1 MSLRGPGEASGPAPG
16 PAPGPELAPLV
27 AAFCTELAGWL
38 PPGQPADGVRAVRQ
52 RLAEHT
58 LRVAVGGR
66 MNAGKSTLV
75 NALLGR
81 RLAASAATECTTVV
95 AWFRPGPLNR
105 LRVRRRDGTDHW
117 QAGGLPRD
125 PRDLGVPAEQIAE
138 VVVEAAGLRPA
149 GDCVLVDTPGLDSL
163 SGLDGPAL
171 DALARA
177 DAMIYVMPHPGAGD
191 AEALGALR
199 AQADGRMTALNAVGV
214 LSRIDL
220 LGDGHGDP
228 WPRARQVAAT
238 NAGRLAGL
246 VDGVLPVVGLLAQ
259 TALGDDFTEPDAA
272 LVRRLAD
279 APSGDLR
286 RALYSGRRF
295 LDWDAAPLDRA
306 ERERLFGLLGV
317 YGVDTAL
324 TAARR
329 AAAAGR
335 PLGAAALLAEFRAAS
350 GITAVVEHLRQR
362 FVDAADVLRSTAA
375 LGAVEAALGPA
386 AALGGTGAV
395 PAEVLRQARTRIGR
409 LRRHPEL
416 RRHELATALA
426 AVAGH
431 RLELDEDATAALIAL
446 ATGRTPTAR
455 LRLPADTPAAEL
467 RRAAARAARDW
478 RRLEDGPLRDVG
490 RHARTAR
497 ELCEGIYFATPPA

>member
-1 MSLRGPGEASGPAPG
+1 MTAAPPQDG
-16 PAPGPELAPLV
+16 ELAPLV
-27 AAFCTELAGWL
+27 AGFTAELENLL
-38 PPGQPADGVRAVRQ
+38 PPGPPAAAVRAARE
-52 RLAEHT
+52 RLVGRT
-58 LRVAVGGR
+58 LRIAVGGR

-105 LRVRRRDGTDHW
+105 IQVRHRDGSAHW
-117 QAGGLPRD
+117 RPGGLPRD
-125 PRDLGVPAEQIAE
+125 PRDLGLPAEQIAE
-138 VVVEAAGLRPA
+138 VVVEAAGLRPV
-149 GDCVLVDTPGLDSL
+149 GDCELVDTPGLDSL

-220 LGDGHGDP
+220 LGEGHGDP
-228 WPRARQVAAT
+228 WPRARRVAAT
-238 NAGRLAGL
+238 NADRLAGL
-246 VDGVLPVVGLLAQ
+246 VDEVLPVVGLLAQ

-279 APSGDLR
+279 APAGELR

-295 LDWDAAPLDRA
+295 LDWDTGPLARS
-306 ERERLFGLLGV
+306 ERDRLFGLLGV
-317 YGVDTAL
+317 YGIDTAL
-324 TAARR
+324 AAARR
-329 AAAAGR
+329 KRAEGR
-335 PLGAAALLAEFRAAS
+335 PIGAAALLAEFRAAS
-350 GITAVVEHLRQR
+350 GIAAVVEQLSRR
-362 FVDAADVLRSTAA
+362 FVDTADVLRSAAA
-375 LGAVEAALGPA
+375 LGAVEAALGAGEDLPA
-386 AALGGTGAV
+386 DLF
-395 PAEVLRQARTRIGR
+395 RRARTRIGE

-416 RRHELATALA
+416 RRHELARALA
-426 AVAGH
+426 AVAG
-431 RLELDEDATAALIAL
+431 RRIELDQDAAEALIAL
-446 ATGRTPTAR
+446 ATGRTPAAR
-455 LRLPADTPAAEL
+455 LRLPEDTTPAEL
-467 RRAAARAARDW
+467 RRVAARAARDW

-490 RHARTAR
+490 RYARTAR
-497 ELCEGIYFATPPA
+497 ELCEAIYFATPPEGTP

>member
-1 MSLRGPGEASGPAPG
+1 MNTPPPTGPPPDELTPLVEEFCADLAAGLPDGPA
-16 PAPGPELAPLV
+16 AEA
-27 AAFCTELAGWL
+27 
-38 PPGQPADGVRAVRQ
+38 VRAVRE
-52 RLAEHT
+52 RLAERT
-58 LRVAVGGR
+58 LRIAVGGR

-105 LRVRRRDGTDHW
+105 VEIRHRYGTVHRR
-117 QAGGLPRD
+117 AGGLPRD
-125 PRDLGVPAEQIAE
+125 PRDLGVPPELIAE

-163 SGLDGPAL
+163 SGLDEPAL
-171 DALARA
+171 AALARA

-220 LGDGHGDP
+220 LGEGHGDP

-246 VDGVLPVVGLLAQ
+246 VDDVLPVVGLLAQ

-272 LVRRLAD
+272 LVRRLAE
-279 APSGDLR
+279 APAAELR

-295 LDWDAAPLDRA
+295 LDWADGPLTRP
-306 ERERLFGLLGV
+306 ERERLIGLLGV

-324 TAARR
+324 SAARR
-329 AAAAGR
+329 ARTEGR
-335 PLGAAALLAEFRAAS
+335 QVGAAALLTVFREAS
-350 GITAVVEHLRQR
+350 GIGAVVAHLHRR
-362 FVDAADVLRSTAA
+362 FVDAADVLRAAAA
-375 LGAVEAALGPA
+375 LGAVEAALN
-386 AALGGTGAV
+386 TGDV
-395 PAEVLRQARTRIGR
+395 PPDALRQARTRIGE
-409 LRRHPEL
+409 LRQHPAL
-416 RRHELATALA
+416 RRHELAQALA
-426 AVAGH
+426 AVASH
-431 RLELDEDATAALIAL
+431 RLELDPDAAAALIAL
-446 ATGRTPTAR
+446 ATGRTPADQ
-455 LRLPADTPAAEL
+455 LRLAPDTTPADL

-490 RHARTAR
+490 RYARTAR
-497 ELCEGIYFATPPA
+497 ELCEAIYFATPPTP

>member
-1 MSLRGPGEASGPAPG
+1 MTAAPPRGG
-16 PAPGPELAPLV
+16 ELAPLV
-27 AAFCTELAGWL
+27 AGFTAELEGLL
-38 PPGQPADGVRAVRQ
+38 PPGPPAAAVRAARE
-52 RLAEHT
+52 RLAGRT
-58 LRVAVGGR
+58 LRIAVGGR

-105 LRVRRRDGTDHW
+105 IQVRHRDGTAHW
-117 QAGGLPRD
+117 RPGGLPRD
-125 PRDLGVPAEQIAE
+125 PRDLGLPAEQIAE
-138 VVVEAAGLRPA
+138 VVVEAAGLRPV
-149 GDCVLVDTPGLDSL
+149 GDCELVDTPGLDSL
-163 SGLDGPAL
+163 SGLDAPAL

-220 LGDGHGDP
+220 LGEGHGDP

-238 NAGRLAGL
+238 NAERLAGL
-246 VDGVLPVVGLLAQ
+246 VDEVLPVVGLLAQ

-279 APSGDLR
+279 APAGELR

-295 LDWDAAPLDRA
+295 LDWDTGPLTRT
-306 ERERLFGLLGV
+306 ERGRLFGLLGV
-317 YGVDTAL
+317 YGIDTAL
-324 TAARR
+324 AAARR
-329 AAAAGR
+329 YRAEGR
-335 PLGAAALLAEFRAAS
+335 PIGAAALLAEFRAAS
-350 GITAVVEHLRQR
+350 GIAAVVEQLTRR
-362 FVDAADVLRSTAA
+362 FVDTADVLRSAAA
-375 LGAVEAALGPA
+375 LGAVEAALATGEDLPA
-386 AALGGTGAV
+386 DL
-395 PAEVLRQARTRIGR
+395 LRQARARIGE

-416 RRHELATALA
+416 RRHELARALA
-426 AVAGH
+426 AVAA
-431 RLELDEDATAALIAL
+431 RRIELDQDAVESLLAL
-446 ATGRTPTAR
+446 ATGRTPAAR
-455 LRLPADTPAAEL
+455 LRLPEDTTPAAL
-467 RRAAARAARDW
+467 RRAAAHAARDW

-490 RHARTAR
+490 RYARIAR
-497 ELCEGIYFATPPA
+497 ELCEAIYFATPPEGTP

>member
-1 MSLRGPGEASGPAPG
+1 MTAAPPQG
-16 PAPGPELAPLV
+16 GELAPLV
-27 AAFCTELAGWL
+27 AGFTAELERLL
-38 PPGQPADGVRAVRQ
+38 PPGPPAAAVRAVRE
-52 RLAEHT
+52 RLAGHT
-58 LRVAVGGR
+58 LRIAVGGR

-105 LRVRRRDGTDHW
+105 IQVRHRDGSAQW
-117 QAGGLPRD
+117 RPGGLPRD
-125 PRDLGVPAEQIAE
+125 PRDLGLPVEQIAE
-138 VVVEAAGLRPA
+138 VVVEAAGLRPV
-149 GDCVLVDTPGLDSL
+149 GDCELVDTPGLDSL

-220 LGDGHGDP
+220 LGEGHGDP

-246 VDGVLPVVGLLAQ
+246 VDEVLPVVGLLAQ

-272 LVRRLAD
+272 LVRRLVE
-279 APSGDLR
+279 APAGELR
-286 RALYSGRRF
+286 RARYSGRRF
-295 LDWDAAPLDRA
+295 LDWDTGPLTRP

-317 YGVDTAL
+317 YGIDTAL
-324 TAARR
+324 AAARR
-329 AAAAGR
+329 YRAEGR
-335 PLGAAALLAEFRAAS
+335 PIGAAALLAEFRAAS
-350 GITAVVEHLRQR
+350 GITAVVEQVRRR
-362 FVDAADVLRSTAA
+362 FVDSADVLRSAAA
-375 LGAVEAALGPA
+375 LGAVEAALGAGEDLPA
-386 AALGGTGAV
+386 DL
-395 PAEVLRQARTRIGR
+395 LRQTRARIGE

-416 RRHELATALA
+416 RRHELARALA
-426 AVAGH
+426 AVAGR
-431 RLELDEDATAALIAL
+431 RLELDQDSAEALIAL
-446 ATGRTPTAR
+446 ATGRTPAAR
-455 LRLPADTPAAEL
+455 LRLPEDTAPGEL
-467 RRAAARAARDW
+467 RRAAAGAARDW

-490 RHARTAR
+490 RYARIAR
-497 ELCEGIYFATPPA
+497 ELCEAIYFATPPEGTP

>member
-1 MSLRGPGEASGPAPG
+1 MAGFTA
-16 PAPGPELAPLV
+16 EL
-27 AAFCTELAGWL
+27 EGSL
-38 PPGQPADGVRAVRQ
+38 PPGAPAAAVRAARE
-52 RLAEHT
+52 RLTGRT
-58 LRVAVGGR
+58 LRIAVGGR

-95 AWFRPGPLNR
+95 ARFRPGPLNR
-105 LRVRRRDGTDHW
+105 IQVRHRDGSAHW
-117 QAGGLPRD
+117 RVGGLPRD
-125 PRDLGVPAEQIAE
+125 PRDLGVPADQIAE
-138 VVVEAAGLRPA
+138 VLVEAAGLRPV
-149 GDCVLVDTPGLDSL
+149 GDCELVDTPGLDSL

-171 DALARA
+171 DALAHA

-220 LGDGHGDP
+220 LGEGHGDP

-246 VDGVLPVVGLLAQ
+246 VDEVLPVVGLLAQ
-259 TALGDDFTEPDAA
+259 TALGDEFTEPDAA

-279 APSGDLR
+279 APAGEAR

-295 LDWDAAPLDRA
+295 LDWDTGPLTRT

-317 YGVDTAL
+317 YGIDTAL

-329 AAAAGR
+329 TRAEGRSIGAAG
-335 PLGAAALLAEFRAAS
+335 LLTEFRAAS
-350 GITAVVEHLRQR
+350 GITAVVDHLCLRL
-362 FVDAADVLRSTAA
+362 VDAADVLRSAAA
-375 LGAVEAALGPA
+375 LGAVEAALGAGEDLPA
-386 AALGGTGAV
+386 DL
-395 PAEVLRQARTRIGR
+395 LRQARARIGE

-416 RRHELATALA
+416 RRHELARALA
-426 AVAGH
+426 AVAG
-431 RLELDEDATAALIAL
+431 RRIELDPDAAGALIAL
-446 ATGRTPTAR
+446 ATGRTPAAR
-455 LRLPADTPAAEL
+455 LRLPEDTAPAEL

-490 RHARTAR
+490 RYARIAR
-497 ELCEGIYFATPPA
+497 ELCEGIYFATPPV

>member
-1 MSLRGPGEASGPAPG
+1 MPLVSEFCAELEGRLPPG
-16 PAPGPELAPLV
+16 PAFE
-27 AAFCTELAGWL
+27 
-38 PPGQPADGVRAVRQ
+38 AVRTVHR
-52 RLAEHT
+52 RLAEPA
-58 LRVAVGGR
+58 LRIAVGGR

-95 AWFRPGPLNR
+95 AWFRPGRLNR
-105 LRVRRRDGTDHW
+105 LLVRQRDGTEHW
-117 QAGGLPRD
+117 RAGGLPRD
-125 PRDLGVPAEQIAE
+125 PRDLGVPVERIAE

-171 DALARA
+171 DALGRA

-238 NAGRLAGL
+238 NADRLAGL
-246 VDGVLPVVGLLAQ
+246 VDAVLPVVGLLAQ

-272 LVRRLAD
+272 LVRRLVE
-279 APSGDLR
+279 APAAELR

-295 LDWDAAPLDRA
+295 LAWEGAPLTRS

-317 YGVDTAL
+317 HGIGVAL

-329 AAAAGR
+329 ARAEGR
-335 PLGAAALLAEFRAAS
+335 PIGAAALLTEFRAAS
-350 GITAVVEHLRQR
+350 GITAVVEHLRLR
-362 FVDAADVLRSTAA
+362 FVDAADALRSAAA
-375 LGAVEAALGPA
+375 LGAVEAALA
-386 AALGGTGAV
+386 AA
-395 PAEVLRQARTRIGR
+395 PADPLPPDLLPADLLRHAHSRIGE

-416 RRHELATALA
+416 RRHELARALA
-426 AVAGH
+426 AVAGR
-431 RLELDEDATAALIAL
+431 RLELDEDTAAALIAL
-446 ATGRTPTAR
+446 ATGRTPAAR
-455 LRLPADTPAAEL
+455 LRLPADTTPADL

-490 RHARTAR
+490 RYARIAR

>member
-1 MSLRGPGEASGPAPG
+1 MTAAPPQSGR
-16 PAPGPELAPLV
+16 LAPLV
-27 AAFCTELAGWL
+27 ADFTAGLEEQL
-38 PPGQPADGVRAVRQ
+38 PPGPPAAAVRAARE
-52 RLAEHT
+52 RLAGGA
-58 LRVAVGGR
+58 LRIAVGGR

-105 LRVRRRDGTDHW
+105 IQVRHRDGTARW
-117 QAGGLPRD
+117 RAGGLPRD
-125 PRDLGVPAEQIAE
+125 PRDLGLPVEQIAE
-138 VVVEAAGLRPA
+138 VVVEAAGLRPV
-149 GDCVLVDTPGLDSL
+149 GDCELVDTPGLDSL

-220 LGDGHGDP
+220 LGEGHGDP

-246 VDGVLPVVGLLAQ
+246 VDEVLPVVGLLAQ

-279 APSGDLR
+279 APAGELR

-295 LDWDAAPLDRA
+295 LDQDTGTLTRA

-317 YGVDTAL
+317 YGIDTAL
-324 TAARR
+324 AAARR
-329 AAAAGR
+329 HRAEGR
-335 PLGAAALLAEFRAAS
+335 PIGAAALLAEFRAAS
-350 GITAVVEHLRQR
+350 GIAAVVEQLGRR
-362 FVDAADVLRSTAA
+362 FVDTADVLRSAAA
-375 LGAVEAALGPA
+375 LGAVEAALGTGEDLPA
-386 AALGGTGAV
+386 DLI
-395 PAEVLRQARTRIGR
+395 RQARARIGE

-416 RRHELATALA
+416 RRHELARALA
-426 AVAGH
+426 AVAG
-431 RLELDEDATAALIAL
+431 RRIELDQDASGALIAL
-446 ATGRTPTAR
+446 ATGRTPAAR
-455 LRLPADTPAAEL
+455 LRLPEDTTPAEL

-490 RHARTAR
+490 RYARIAR
-497 ELCEGIYFATPPA
+497 ELCEAIYFATPPEGTP

>member
-1 MSLRGPGEASGPAPG
+1 MSVPVPGAELAPVVAGFCAELAGRLPPG
-16 PAPGPELAPLV
+16 PA
-27 AAFCTELAGWL
+27 
-38 PPGQPADGVRAVRQ
+38 ADGVRAVHE
-52 RLAEHT
+52 RLAERT
-58 LRVAVGGR
+58 LRIAVGGR

-95 AWFRPGPLNR
+95 AWFRPGRLNR
-105 LRVRRRDGTDHW
+105 LQIRRRDGTAHW
-117 QAGGLPRD
+117 QPGGLPRD
-125 PRDLGVPAEQIAE
+125 PRDLGVGADRIAE

-163 SGLDGPAL
+163 SGLDEPAL

-220 LGDGHGDP
+220 LGEGHGDP

-246 VDGVLPVVGLLAQ
+246 VDAVLPVVGLLAQ

-279 APSGDLR
+279 APAADLR

-295 LDWDAAPLDRA
+295 LDWDGAPLTRP

-329 AAAAGR
+329 ARAEGR
-335 PLGAAALLAEFRAAS
+335 PIGAAALLAEFRAAS
-350 GITAVVEHLRQR
+350 GIAAVVEHLRLR
-362 FVDAADVLRSTAA
+362 FVDAADALRSAAA
-375 LGAVEAALGPA
+375 LGAVEAALGTGEGLPA
-386 AALGGTGAV
+386 D
-395 PAEVLRQARTRIGR
+395 VLQQARARIGD

-416 RRHELATALA
+416 RRHELARALA

-431 RLELDEDATAALIAL
+431 RLELDEDTAAALIAL
-446 ATGRTPTAR
+446 ATGRTPAAR
-455 LRLPADTPAAEL
+455 LRLPADTSAADL

-490 RHARTAR
+490 RYARIAR